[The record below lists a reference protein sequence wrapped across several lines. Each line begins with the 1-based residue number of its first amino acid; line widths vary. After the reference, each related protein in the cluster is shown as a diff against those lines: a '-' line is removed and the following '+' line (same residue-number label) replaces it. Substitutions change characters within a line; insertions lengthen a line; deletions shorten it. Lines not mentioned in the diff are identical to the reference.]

1 VQIGQTSVF
10 LHRAAPYRTG
20 FEEGM
25 RERAAD
31 HAMAFGRC
39 ATVSA
44 TTMDPERWNRIRQ
57 VYETAADLTGDARER
72 ALREACA
79 GDETLLHDVRE
90 LLALDAGGAA
100 SAADRTVAAAVVS
113 LIGDTPGDRIG
124 PYRVVDVLGHGG
136 MGTVYLADR
145 VDGGFEQR
153 VALKVIKPGLD
164 SDQLLRR
171 FHEERQILAR
181 LQHPHI
187 ARLLDGGI
195 DGDGRPYF
203 ALECVEGV
211 PITRYCDSGGLEI
224 DARLALFL
232 AACEAVSYAHAS
244 LVVHRDLKPAHILV
258 TASGD
263 VRLLDFGI
271 AKVLGPDGPTDASL
285 TTIGLRAFS
294 PDYASPEQVR
304 GEPVGTATDVYSLGV
319 ILYELLTGVRPFDLD
334 GRSQAEIERIVC
346 GTEPERPSTKAT
358 RATGARPDARPGSS
372 AGAGAV
378 TGRFRSAHRLRGD
391 LDQIC
396 LKALQ
401 KDPARRY
408 RSVEALAED
417 LRRHRAGLPVTAR
430 PDSLAY
436 RSRRFVG
443 RHRYAVA
450 AGAVAILLA
459 SGFATYHTTRL
470 ARERDR
476 AALEA
481 AKAREVAQFLVELF
495 ETSDPGEA
503 KGRTITAR
511 ELLDAGAARLENRLA
526 AAPRIQAS
534 LLRVI
539 GDVYRRLGLTGDAR
553 PLLER
558 ALAQDRRLHG
568 ADHEETADS
577 AAALGAVLQDAGDV
591 EAAEPLL
598 RESLAIRQRR
608 LGPAH
613 AAIVESL
620 ELLAF
625 LRETRGDVA
634 EAERL
639 NREALVM
646 SRALWPAGH
655 PRVAHAA
662 AELGGLLRRQ
672 RRFDEAEPL
681 LREALAAQRR
691 RLGDRDLSV
700 ASTQRNLAA
709 LLRDRGDLD
718 EADLLLREVIATRRT
733 ILGADHRDVAVALGS
748 HAGLLQRRGD
758 LAGAIDGYR
767 EFLRIAEAAHQGRP
781 HPDVAA
787 GCHNLAEAL
796 HRAGRLDEAAALYRR
811 AIAEVDAALAT
822 GHANRAHA
830 RAGLAALA
838 MERGDHAAAE
848 PLLREALAI
857 RRAALPAGHRHIG
870 ETLLQ
875 LGACLTGLGRFDEAE
890 RDLREAAALF
900 TDGPAPD
907 DGRARRAAAQLEHVY
922 AASGRTPPE
931 RRAGATP

>member
-1 VQIGQTSVF
+1 
-10 LHRAAPYRTG
+10 
-20 FEEGM
+20 
-25 RERAAD
+25 
-31 HAMAFGRC
+31 
-39 ATVSA
+39 
-44 TTMDPERWNRIRQ
+44 
-57 VYETAADLTGDARER
+57 
-72 ALREACA
+72 
-79 GDETLLHDVRE
+79 
-90 LLALDAGGAA
+90 
-100 SAADRTVAAAVVS
+100 
-113 LIGDTPGDRIG
+113 
-124 PYRVVDVLGHGG
+124 
-136 MGTVYLADR
+136 MGTVYRADR
-145 VDGGFEQR
+145 VEGGFEQR
-153 VALKVIKPGLD
+153 VALKVIRQGLD

-181 LQHPHI
+181 LHHPHI
-187 ARLLDGGI
+187 ARLLDGGV
-195 DGDGRPYF
+195 DDAGRPYF
-203 ALECVEGV
+203 ALEYVDGT
-211 PITRYCDSGGLEI
+211 PITRYCDDRRLGL
-224 DARLALFL
+224 DARLGLFL
-232 AACEAVSYAHAS
+232 AACEAVSYAHAT

-258 TASGD
+258 TAGGE

-285 TTIGLRAFS
+285 TTLGLRAFS

-319 ILYELLTGVRPFDLD
+319 ILYELLTGVRPFELD

-346 GTEPERPSTKAT
+346 GTDPERPST
-358 RATGARPDARPGSS
+358 RASRTGAQPDGAAGSPPG
-372 AGAGAV
+372 
-378 TGRFRSAHRLRGD
+378 GRAAPATAIRSPQKLRGD

-450 AGAVAILLA
+450 AAAVAMLLA
-459 SGFATYHTTRL
+459 GGFAAYHTTRL

-495 ETSDPGEA
+495 ETSDPGEN
-503 KGRTITAR
+503 KGRTVTAR
-511 ELLDAGAARLENRLA
+511 ELLDAGAARLEGRLA

-539 GDVYRRLGLTGDAR
+539 GDVYRRLGLTGEAR
-553 PLLER
+553 LLLER
-558 ALAQDRRLHG
+558 ALAQDRRLYG

-577 AAALGAVLQDAGDV
+577 AAALGAVLQDAGQVD
-591 EAAEPLL
+591 EAEPLL
-598 RESLAIRQRR
+598 REALAIRRRR
-608 LGPAH
+608 LGPEH
-613 AAIVESL
+613 PAIVESL

-625 LRETRGDVA
+625 LRETRGDSV

-639 NREALVM
+639 NREAVAM
-646 SRALWPAGH
+646 SRTLWPSDD

-691 RLGDRDLSV
+691 RFGDRDLAV

-709 LLRDRGDLD
+709 LLRDRGDLE
-718 EADLLLREVIATRRT
+718 EADALLRQVIATRRA

-748 HAGLLQRRGD
+748 HAGLRQRLGD

-767 EFLRIAEAAHQGRP
+767 EFLRIAETTHQNRP

-787 GCHNLAEAL
+787 GLYNLADAL
-796 HRAGRLDEAAALYRR
+796 QRAGRLDEAAALYRR
-811 AIAEVDAALAT
+811 AIVAVDAALAP
-822 GHANRAHA
+822 GHSNRAYA
-830 RAGLAALA
+830 RVGLATVSIAG
-838 MERGDHAAAE
+838 GDAAAAE
-848 PLLREALAI
+848 PLLRDALAI

-870 ETLLQ
+870 DTLLQ
-875 LGACLTGLGRFDEAE
+875 LAACLTGLGRFEEAE
-890 RDLREAAALF
+890 RDVREAQALF
-900 TDGPAPD
+900 TSGPARD
-907 DGRARRAAAQLEHVY
+907 DARAKRAGAQLERLY
-922 AASGRTPPE
+922 AAWGRPLPVGAASSTP
-931 RRAGATP
+931 